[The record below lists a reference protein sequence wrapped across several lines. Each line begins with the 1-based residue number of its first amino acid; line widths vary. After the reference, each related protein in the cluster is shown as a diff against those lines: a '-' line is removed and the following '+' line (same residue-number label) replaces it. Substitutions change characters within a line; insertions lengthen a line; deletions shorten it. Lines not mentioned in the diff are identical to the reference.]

1 MSVSEN
7 LRSVILEKRILPG
20 SGQEIEG
27 SGVLM
32 KIIKKEGKKYVR
44 FDPMDENDR
53 EMLKMERKLIEK
65 AIGKKKKA
73 GF

>member
-1 MSVSEN
+1 
-7 LRSVILEKRILPG
+7 
-20 SGQEIEG
+20 
-27 SGVLM
+27 M